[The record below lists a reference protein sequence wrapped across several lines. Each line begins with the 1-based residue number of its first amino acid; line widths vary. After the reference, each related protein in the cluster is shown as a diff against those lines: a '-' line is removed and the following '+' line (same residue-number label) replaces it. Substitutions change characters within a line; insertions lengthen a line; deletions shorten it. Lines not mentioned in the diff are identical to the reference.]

1 MLFFADALKLF
12 TGTVHLAVTYSS
24 SLSGKLGQWVLP
36 EDFKG
41 LLLCC
46 DNSVVGCDIQTI
58 QWETSKGEKQSQ
70 IYFVLVLHK
79 VFNLSL
85 LEGNCPNKRHI
96 KALRVAPGHSCL
108 KTEFQFAPS
117 VHFKFT
123 KFSNYIQSM
132 IV

>member
-1 MLFFADALKLF
+1 MIILL
-12 TGTVHLAVTYSS
+12 LAVI
-24 SLSGKLGQWVLP
+24 
-36 EDFKG
+36 FKQFSER
-41 LLLCC
+41 LQSEKSRAKFILYLF
-46 DNSVVGCDIQTI
+46 SV
-58 QWETSKGEKQSQ
+58 
-70 IYFVLVLHK
+70 K

-85 LEGNCPNKRHI
+85 LEGNCPNKRHN

-117 VHFKFT
+117 VHFNFT

>member
-1 MLFFADALKLF
+1 MVNLGSEFYLKILKVYYF
-12 TGTVHLAVTYSS
+12 VVIIVLLAVIFRQFNER
-24 SLSGKLGQWVLP
+24 LQR
-36 EDFKG
+36 
-41 LLLCC
+41 
-46 DNSVVGCDIQTI
+46 
-58 QWETSKGEKQSQ
+58 EKSRAKF
-70 IYFVLVLHK
+70 ILYLFSIK